1 MNNIIIITA
10 YRPDYHLIDLYT
22 KLKELNFDNIVI
34 SDDGSD
40 PVFSEIYNTLRKKGA
55 SVIMNETNSGKGMSI
70 KNALTYVIKNFPDA
84 PGVIIADGDGQ
95 HLPSDIKKIS
105 DELLKSENSIVQG
118 IRNFRKRKIP
128 FKFRARN
135 MLSSVVYRIDS
146 GKKATDIRTGLRG
159 IPHSLIPFAASVKGK
174 RFEYESNLIKEA
186 AEKKIPI
193 KRVAINTVFPKNNKV
208 YYRPLRDSA
217 RIIKSP
223 LVFMSASLSSYLVDI
238 ILFALLINFFKGRA
252 VDDIF
257 PATIIARIISGTVN
271 FTINKTLNFN
281 KKGKANRQ
289 LLKFILF
296 FATLMLLS
304 STFVSMLSF
313 IRLPLVTI
321 KMMVDTVL
329 FFVNFYVQKKWIFK

>member
-1 MNNIIIITA
+1 MNNIIIITS
-10 YRPDYHLIDLYT
+10 YRPDYHLIDLFT

-34 SDDGSD
+34 SDDGSE
-40 PVFSEIYNTLRKKGA
+40 PVFSEIYSTLRKKGA

-84 PGVIIADGDGQ
+84 PGVVIADGDGQ

-105 DELLKSENSIVQG
+105 DELSKSQDSIVQG
-118 IRNFRKRKIP
+118 IRNFRRRVP
-128 FKFRARN
+128 MKFRAKN

-146 GKKATDIRTGLRG
+146 GKKASDIKTGLRG

-193 KRVAINTVFPKNNKV
+193 KRVSINTVYPKNNKV
-208 YYRPLRDSA
+208 YYRPVRDSA

-223 LVFMSASLSSYLVDI
+223 LVFMSASLSSYFIDI

-257 PATIIARIISGTVN
+257 PSTIIARIVSGTVN
-271 FTINKTLNFN
+271 FTINKTVNFN
-281 KKGKANRQ
+281 KKGKTNRQ
-289 LLKFILF
+289 LIKFILF

-304 STFVSMLSF
+304 STFVSLLSF
-313 IRLPLVTI
+313 IPLPLVTI
-321 KMMVDTVL
+321 KMMVDTLL
-329 FFVNFYVQKKWIFK
+329 FFVNYFVQKKWIFK